1 MSLNKAIA
9 HGKEKRAPYRGGK
22 AVAYSCRNHD
32 DCSFCSGNRL
42 YQENKEMAKAKSKLS
57 EQGQLIG

>member
-9 HGKEKRAPYRGGK
+9 YGKEKREPYRGGK
-22 AVAYSCRNHD
+22 AVANSCRNHG

-42 YQENKEMAKAKSKLS
+42 YSYRKVLLKMQQREQEKES
-57 EQGQLIG
+57 E